1 MFGLHPYDVIVIA
14 TYLLLT
20 AGIGLYV
27 ARRVKDTTHYFM
39 GSRNFGKLLMI
50 GQSFGVG
57 TQAEQPVGTAGKSYQ
72 LGYSGLWFGWK
83 FIFCT
88 PFYWLM
94 APIFRRLRVVTT
106 ASYMETRYGS
116 GIGLLYSLYALVFLM
131 IIMSAMQNGAAKV
144 VSQATGAAITHGWV
158 VWSMTIIFVIYSFVG
173 GRVSAAF
180 TDFFQSILIIV
191 LSFII
196 VPFGLARLGG
206 WSALKA
212 ALTPQQMSLAIPGG
226 LTFGLIAVLSLQS
239 LAAIGAQPHQMAAV
253 GTGRTEFNCR
263 VGFTYGNMIKR
274 LCTIG
279 WALVGLIV
287 LAMVT
292 RKMLPPLDEPESAF
306 GVACQSLL
314 GPGFLGLMVAS
325 VLATNMSTCSAMMV
339 DLGALFVQNVYR
351 PYFRPA
357 APDTHY
363 LAVAR
368 VSGVGLT
375 FASMGLVYVM
385 PNVLDA
391 LLQSDS
397 LAAFMGVPFLAGLIW
412 KRANRAGAFCAF
424 VVGTALNLTLN
435 LAVTG
440 NITQWRQDIFLLSFA
455 GSLVGLV
462 AGSLLTRPEPEAA
475 WETLQTRLHTPVS
488 ADENATQMI
497 TPQALAA
504 EANGEGL
511 LLVDILHLPR
521 TFSFRRYRNDLVGF
535 AWALLVVIA
544 LLAVA
549 FALLWT

>member
-1 MFGLHPYDVIVIA
+1 MLGLHPYDLAVIVG
-14 TYLLLT
+14 YLLLT
-20 AGIGLYV
+20 AAIGLYV
-27 ARRVKDTTHYFM
+27 ARRVKDTSHYFM
-39 GSRNFGKLLMI
+39 GSRSFGKLLMI

-57 TQAEQPVGTAGKSYQ
+57 TQAEQPVGTAGKSYE
-72 LGYSGLWFGWK
+72 LGFSGLWFGWK

-88 PFYWLM
+88 PFYWLL
-94 APIFRRLRVVTT
+94 APIFRRLRVITT
-106 ASYMETRYGS
+106 ASYMEARYGR

-144 VSQATGAAITHGWV
+144 VSQATAGAITHGWV

-180 TDFFQSILIIV
+180 TDFFQSFLIIV
-191 LSFII
+191 LSFVII
-196 VPFGLARLGG
+196 PFGLSRLGG
-206 WSALKA
+206 WSGMKA
-212 ALTPQQMSLAIPGG
+212 ALTHEQMSLAIPGG

-239 LAAIGAQPHQMAAV
+239 LFAIGAQPHQMAAV

-279 WALVGLIV
+279 WVLVGLIV

-292 RKMLPPLDEPESAF
+292 QKMIPPLNEGEAAF
-306 GVACQSLL
+306 GVACQTLL

-357 APDTHY
+357 ASDAHCLT
-363 LAVAR
+363 VAR
-368 VSGVGLT
+368 VSGVALT
-375 FASMGLVYVM
+375 FSSMAMVYVM

-412 KRANRAGAFCAF
+412 KRANRTGAFCAF
-424 VVGTALNLTLN
+424 IVGIGLNLALN
-435 LAVTG
+435 LAVLG
-440 NITQWRQDIFLLSFA
+440 NVTQWHQGIFVVSFV
-455 GSLVGLV
+455 GSVVGLV
-462 AGSLLTRPEPEAA
+462 AGSLLTRPEPQAA
-475 WETLQTRLHTPVS
+475 WDALQARLHTPVS
-488 ADENATQMI
+488 VADSPTNHI
-497 TPQALAA
+497 TPKAHAA
-504 EANGEGL
+504 EAQGEGL
-511 LLVDILHLPR
+511 LLVDVLHLPR
-521 TFSFRRYRNDLVGF
+521 TFSVRRYRTDLAGF
-535 AWALLVVIA
+535 AWALLVVFA
-544 LLAVA
+544 LLAA
-549 FALLWT
+549 AAALLRV